1 MSDSKRQS
9 IPDEPEG
16 TGFGRLKIRH
26 KLLLSYSA
34 LWLLVALISST
45 AVYFIVRQT
54 LLDDIQNHMETTTD
68 AIVEMVRSSAQAAV
82 RNRLRTIAGSSLE
95 IAGHFHRQAEL
106 GRMTDQE
113 ARRQAEEMLLR
124 IRIGESG
131 YIYCLNTRG
140 FIEVHPKAALRQA
153 DLSSYDFIQDQI
165 ERRQGYLEYE
175 WQNPD
180 DASDRPKALYME
192 YFEPWDWIISASSYR
207 TEFTSLVEVDD
218 FRDRIIALRFH
229 ETGYPFVIDGGGNVV
244 MHPALEGNVLDVT
257 DADGR
262 FFIRDICVARD
273 GTINY
278 SWKNPGETEY
288 RAKLAVF
295 RYLPEFDWIV
305 VASSYR
311 DEYLAPLVEIRTIY
325 FATTLA
331 SLFLLIPLSIAVSS
345 TITKPIERLVQRL
358 QRGAEGDFSVRA
370 DTGSGAEIGRLAHFF
385 NLFMAHL
392 EEGEAARER
401 MEEERE
407 RITARLRQS
416 EKMQAVGQL
425 AGGMAH
431 DFNNILAA
439 VVGHTDLMLA
449 SDLSP
454 ENRSRAEHIV
464 TAAER
469 AASLTRTL
477 LDFSR
482 RGSVR
487 SVVVDI
493 RAMITEV
500 VELLSHSIDKRIA
513 IETEIGD
520 GELFVRGD
528 PGRLQN
534 MLLNLAINARDAMP
548 EGGRLGFAAQRCTED
563 EWSAAALP
571 DAPIGCVK
579 INVSDTGPGIDP
591 SIVPRVFDPFFTTK
605 AAGEGTG
612 LGLTSAYGC
621 ARGHGGTIEILG
633 APGGGTMVEVLLP
646 LCEPTARI
654 DTIQPAAEPSD
665 HHGLVMVVDDE
676 DAIRELAEEPLQAIG
691 LTTVGCR
698 DGAEAVEVFT
708 RRHDEIRLVLLD
720 LVMPRLDGHQALKR
734 FTEIDPDVPVIL
746 SSGYPGDTGV
756 GHEIPEGADAFLGK
770 PYRIVELQEL
780 VEQLLN

>member
-1 MSDSKRQS
+1 MSNTERQTVPKQS
-9 IPDEPEG
+9 DRKWL
-16 TGFGRLKIRH
+16 GRLKIRH
-26 KLLLSYSA
+26 RLLLSYSA
-34 LWLLVALISST
+34 LWLLVALISSA

-54 LLDDIQNHMETTTD
+54 LLSDIEKHMETTTD
-68 AIVEMVRSSAQAAV
+68 AIVELVRSSAQAAV

-95 IAGHFHRQAEL
+95 IAGHFHRQARL
-106 GRMTDQE
+106 GLMTDQE

-140 FIEVHPKAALRQA
+140 IIEVHPKEGLRLA

-180 DASDRPKALYME
+180 DTSDRPKALYME

-207 TEFTSLVEVDD
+207 TEFTSLLEVDD
-218 FRDRIIALRFH
+218 FRDRIISLRFH
-229 ETGYPFVIDGGGNVV
+229 ETGYPFVIDGAGNVV
-244 MHPALEGNVLDVT
+244 MHPVLEDNVLDVT

-262 FFIRDICVARD
+262 FFIRDICAARN
-273 GTINY
+273 GTISY

-311 DEYLAPLVEIRTIY
+311 DEYLAPLVEIRTIF
-325 FATTLA
+325 FATTLGT
-331 SLFLLIPLSIAVSS
+331 LFLLIPLSIAVSS
-345 TITKPIERLVQRL
+345 TITKPIERLVRRL

-370 DTGSGAEIGRLAHFF
+370 ATGSGAEIGRLAHFF
-385 NLFMAHL
+385 NLFMTHL
-392 EEGEAARER
+392 EEGEATRER

-449 SDLSP
+449 SDMSP
-454 ENRSRAEHIV
+454 ENRTRAEHIV

-482 RGSVR
+482 RGAVR

-493 RAMITEV
+493 RDMITEV

-513 IETEIGD
+513 IENEIAD
-520 GELFVRGD
+520 EVLPVRGD

-548 EGGRLGFAAQRCTED
+548 EGGRLSFAARRCTQE
-563 EWSAAALP
+563 EWAAAELS
-571 DAPIGCVK
+571 DAPIGCVR
-579 INVSDTGPGIDP
+579 ITVTDTGPGIDP

-605 AAGEGTG
+605 EAGEGTG

-621 ARGHGGTIEILG
+621 ARGHGGAIEISN
-633 APGGGTMVEVLLP
+633 ASAGGTMVEVLLP
-646 LCEPTARI
+646 LSEPTASI
-654 DTIQPAAEPSD
+654 DIIRPEREPRD
-665 HHGLVMVVDDE
+665 HQGLVMVVDDE
-676 DAIRELAEEPLQAIG
+676 DFIREFAEEALQAIG
-691 LTTVGCR
+691 LTTVGCS
-698 DGAEAVEVFT
+698 DGAEAVEVFAQ
-708 RRHDEIRLVLLD
+708 HHHEIRLVLLD

-734 FTEIDPDVPVIL
+734 FTEIDPSVPVIL

-756 GHEIPEGADAFLGK
+756 GHEIPDGATAFLGK
-770 PYRIVELQEL
+770 PYRIFELQEL
-780 VEQLLN
+780 VEQLLG